1 MTAYDVSQ
9 HESDGAQ
16 PRSRLRVP
24 PYAVTGGRTRVDV
37 DIPFE
42 ALVRTTERGRENMQM
57 IAFERRDILKL
68 AENPIAV
75 AELSAHLRLPIGAIR
90 VLVGDLSV
98 EGHVQT
104 KAMTV
109 KADTALLERVRDGL
123 RRL

>member
-1 MTAYDVSQ
+1 MTAYEVSQ
-9 HESDGAQ
+9 QNDGAA

-42 ALVRTTERGRENMQM
+42 ALVRTTERGRENMQV

>member
-1 MTAYDVSQ
+1 MMAEDTSSAPR
-9 HESDGAQ
+9 GG
-16 PRSRLRVP
+16 RSRLRVP

-42 ALVRTTERGRENMQM
+42 ALVRTTDRGKENLQM
-57 IAFERRDILKL
+57 VAFERRDILRL
-68 AENPIAV
+68 AQSPIAV

>member
-1 MTAYDVSQ
+1 MTAADSPI
-9 HESDGAQ
+9 SA
-16 PRSRLRVP
+16 PRRLRVP

-42 ALVRTTERGRENMQM
+42 ALVRTTQRGRDHLQL
-57 IAFERRDILKL
+57 IAFERRDILRL
-68 AENPIAV
+68 ANQPIAV

-90 VLVGDLSV
+90 VLVGDLSL

-104 KAMTV
+104 KAVTV
-109 KADTALLERVRDGL
+109 SPNTELLERVRDGL

>member
-1 MTAYDVSQ
+1 MIDANQSPQ
-9 HESDGAQ
+9 PNGA
-16 PRSRLRVP
+16 RRGRLRIP

-42 ALVRTTERGRENMQM
+42 ALVRTTPRGRDHMQLV
-57 IAFERRDILKL
+57 AFERRDILQM
-68 AENPIAV
+68 AETPIAV
-75 AELSAHLRLPIGAIR
+75 AELSARLRLPVGAIR

-104 KAMTV
+104 KAMTSNKV
-109 KADTALLERVRDGL
+109 DTAILEKVRDGL

>member
-1 MTAYDVSQ
+1 MTAAEIS
-9 HESDGAQ
+9 HEQGDGQ
-16 PRSRLRVP
+16 TRSRLRVP

-42 ALVRTTERGRENMQM
+42 ALVRTTPRGRENLQL

-68 AENPIAV
+68 AEKPIAV

>member
-1 MTAYDVSQ
+1 MID
-9 HESDGAQ
+9 ESPGE
-16 PRSRLRVP
+16 PVNGNGRGRLRIP

-42 ALVRTTERGRENMQM
+42 ALVRTTQRGRENTQLV
-57 IAFERRDILKL
+57 AFERRDILQL
-68 AENPIAV
+68 AETPIAV
-75 AELSAHLRLPIGAIR
+75 AELSAKLRLPIGAVR

-104 KAMTV
+104 KAMTT

>member
-9 HESDGAQ
+9 DQSGEQSR
-16 PRSRLRVP
+16 PRLRVP

-42 ALVRTTERGRENMQM
+42 ALVRTTERGKQN
-57 IAFERRDILKL
+57 ISVITFERRDILKL

>member
-1 MTAYDVSQ
+1 MTAYDVKDHDSG
-9 HESDGAQ
+9 DRPAA
-16 PRSRLRVP
+16 RLRVP

-42 ALVRTTERGRENMQM
+42 ALVRTTPRGRENMQLV
-57 IAFERRDILKL
+57 AFERRDILEL
-68 AENPIAV
+68 AQQPIAV
-75 AELSAHLRLPIGAIR
+75 AELSAHLGLPIGAVR

-109 KADTALLERVRDGL
+109 KADTALLEKVRDGL

>member
-1 MTAYDVSQ
+1 MTAQETSN
-9 HESDGAQ
+9 EPSGG
-16 PRSRLRVP
+16 RSRLRVP
-24 PYAVTGGRTRVDV
+24 PYAVTGGRTKVDV
-37 DIPFE
+37 EIPFE
-42 ALVRTTERGRENMQM
+42 ALVRTTPRGKESMQLA
-57 IAFERRDILKL
+57 AFERRDILRL
-68 AENPIAV
+68 AESPIAV

>member
-1 MTAYDVSQ
+1 MNAHDLNSDV
-9 HESDGAQ
+9 EGARA
-16 PRSRLRVP
+16 PGRLRVP

-42 ALVRTTERGRENMQM
+42 ALVRTTVRGKQNMQLV
-57 IAFERRDILKL
+57 AFERRDILKL

>member
-1 MTAYDVSQ
+1 MTTADVS
-9 HESDGAQ
+9 HEQSDGRAR
-16 PRSRLRVP
+16 PRLRVP

-42 ALVRTTERGRENMQM
+42 ALVRTTPRGRENLQL

-68 AENPIAV
+68 AEKPIAV

>member
-1 MTAYDVSQ
+1 MTAYEVSQ
-9 HESDGAQ
+9 QESDGP
-16 PRSRLRVP
+16 PRARLRVP

>member
-1 MTAYDVSQ
+1 MSMQ
-9 HESDGAQ
+9 ESSNEQGA

-42 ALVRTTERGRENMQM
+42 ALVRTTDRGRESMQL
-57 IAFERRDILKL
+57 ATFERRDILRL
-68 AENPIAV
+68 AESPIAV

-90 VLVGDLSV
+90 VLIGDLSV

>member
-1 MTAYDVSQ
+1 MIN
-9 HESDGAQ
+9 ESPGE
-16 PRSRLRVP
+16 PVNGKGRGRLRIP

-42 ALVRTTERGRENMQM
+42 ALVRTTQRGRENTQLV
-57 IAFERRDILKL
+57 AFERRDILQL
-68 AENPIAV
+68 AETPIAV
-75 AELSAHLRLPIGAIR
+75 AELSAKLRLPIGAVR

-104 KAMTV
+104 KAMTT

-123 RRL
+123 RKL

>member
-1 MTAYDVSQ
+1 MTA
-9 HESDGAQ
+9 HEVTPAPEGAS
-16 PRSRLRVP
+16 PPSRLRVP

-42 ALVRTTERGRENMQM
+42 ALVRTTVRGRENMQLV
-57 IAFERRDILKL
+57 AFERRDILKL
-68 AENPIAV
+68 AQNPIAV

>member
-1 MTAYDVSQ
+1 M
-9 HESDGAQ
+9 SDTGSTHLTSGA

-42 ALVRTTERGRENMQM
+42 ALVRTTARGREHLQLV
-57 IAFERRDILKL
+57 AFERRDILRL
-68 AENPIAV
+68 AEEPIAV
-75 AELSAHLRLPIGAIR
+75 AELSAHLHLPIGAIR

-104 KAMTV
+104 KAMTAQ
-109 KADTALLERVRDGL
+109 ADTALLERVRDGL

>member
-1 MTAYDVSQ
+1 MTAQETSNEQ
-9 HESDGAQ
+9 SGG
-16 PRSRLRVP
+16 RSRLRVP

-42 ALVRTTERGRENMQM
+42 ALVRTTPRGLESLPMA
-57 IAFERRDILKL
+57 AFERRDILRL
-68 AENPIAV
+68 AESPIAV

>member
-1 MTAYDVSQ
+1 MMAEDTSSAPS
-9 HESDGAQ
+9 GG
-16 PRSRLRVP
+16 RSRLRVP

-42 ALVRTTERGRENMQM
+42 ALVRTTDRGKENLQM
-57 IAFERRDILKL
+57 VAFERRDILRL
-68 AENPIAV
+68 AQSPIAV

>member
-1 MTAYDVSQ
+1 MTTPDT
-9 HESDGAQ
+9 EPTTNGA

-42 ALVRTTERGRENMQM
+42 ALVRTTPRGHQHLQLV
-57 IAFERRDILKL
+57 AFERRDILRL
-68 AENPIAV
+68 AAEPIAV

-104 KAMTV
+104 KAMT
-109 KADTALLERVRDGL
+109 AQPDTALLERVRDGL
-123 RRL
+123 RQL

>member
-1 MTAYDVSQ
+1 MTVSDTS
-9 HESDGAQ
+9 HEQNDGQAR
-16 PRSRLRVP
+16 PRLRVP

-42 ALVRTTERGRENMQM
+42 ALVRTTPRGRENLQL

-68 AENPIAV
+68 AEKPIAV

>member
-1 MTAYDVSQ
+1 MTNTTGSD
-9 HESDGAQ
+9 ESTGR
-16 PRSRLRVP
+16 RSRLRVP

-42 ALVRTTERGRENMQM
+42 ALVRTTPRGRENLQLV
-57 IAFERRDILKL
+57 AFERRDILKL

-75 AELSAHLRLPIGAIR
+75 AELSAHLRLPVGAIR

>member
-1 MTAYDVSQ
+1 MTDMTPSSAF
-9 HESDGAQ
+9 GA
-16 PRSRLRVP
+16 RRERLRIP

-42 ALVRTTERGRENMQM
+42 ALVRTTPRGRDHKGLV
-57 IAFERRDILKL
+57 AFERRDILEL
-68 AENPIAV
+68 AETPIAV
-75 AELSAHLRLPIGAIR
+75 AELSAKLRLPIGAIR

-104 KAMTV
+104 KAMTAQ
-109 KADTALLERVRDGL
+109 ADTALLERVRDGL

>member
-1 MTAYDVSQ
+1 M
-9 HESDGAQ
+9 
-16 PRSRLRVP
+16 SRPEPPTPETFGPSKLRIP

-42 ALVRTTERGRENMQM
+42 ALVRTTDRGREHLRLVG
-57 IAFERRDILKL
+57 FERRDILRL
-68 AENPIAV
+68 AESPIAV
-75 AELSAHLRLPIGAIR
+75 AEISAHLRLPIGAIR

>member
-1 MTAYDVSQ
+1 MTAQETSNEQ
-9 HESDGAQ
+9 SGG
-16 PRSRLRVP
+16 RSRLRVP
-24 PYAVTGGRTRVDV
+24 PYAVTGGRTKVDV

-42 ALVRTTERGRENMQM
+42 ALVRTTQRGKESMPM
-57 IAFERRDILKL
+57 AAFERRDILRL
-68 AENPIAV
+68 AEAPIAV

>member
-1 MTAYDVSQ
+1 MIETGSGPVP
-9 HESDGAQ
+9 EGAR
-16 PRSRLRVP
+16 RSRLRIP

-42 ALVRTTERGRENMQM
+42 ALVRTTPRGREHMQLV
-57 IAFERRDILKL
+57 AFERRDILKL
-68 AENPIAV
+68 AESPIAV
-75 AELSAHLRLPIGAIR
+75 AELSARLRLPIGAIR

-109 KADTALLERVRDGL
+109 QADTALLERVRDGL

>member
-9 HESDGAQ
+9 EPPG
-16 PRSRLRVP
+16 PRPSGRLRVP

-42 ALVRTTERGRENMQM
+42 ALVRTTVRGRENMQLV
-57 IAFERRDILKL
+57 AFERRDILLL
-68 AENPIAV
+68 AETPIAV

-109 KADTALLERVRDGL
+109 QADTALLERVRDGL

>member
-1 MTAYDVSQ
+1 MTNTTGSD
-9 HESDGAQ
+9 ESTGR
-16 PRSRLRVP
+16 RSRLRVP

-42 ALVRTTERGRENMQM
+42 ALVRTTPRGRENLQLV
-57 IAFERRDILKL
+57 AFERRDILKL

-109 KADTALLERVRDGL
+109 KADSALLERVRDGL

>member
-1 MTAYDVSQ
+1 MTLHDIEQTAP
-9 HESDGAQ
+9 GQ
-16 PRSRLRVP
+16 PSRPRLRVP

-42 ALVRTTERGRENMQM
+42 ALVRTTARGLQNLDLVT
-57 IAFERRDILKL
+57 FERQDILKL
-68 AENPIAV
+68 ASAPIAV
-75 AELSAHLRLPIGAIR
+75 AELSAHMRLPIGAIR

>member
-1 MTAYDVSQ
+1 MTA
-9 HESDGAQ
+9 HEVRQQSDGAA

-42 ALVRTTERGRENMQM
+42 ALVRTTERGKENMQV